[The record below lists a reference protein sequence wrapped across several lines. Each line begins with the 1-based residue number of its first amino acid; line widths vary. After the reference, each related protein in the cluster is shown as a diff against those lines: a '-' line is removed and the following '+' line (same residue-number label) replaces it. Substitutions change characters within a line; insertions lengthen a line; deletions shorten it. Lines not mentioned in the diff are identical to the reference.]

1 MEGLRGLLVLVL
13 LLVSVPRSDCVRCFA
28 RFDLNTGECN
38 EEIGEVDEDDCCQ
51 NPNYGY
57 METDGQCESCGL
69 PAWSSWSSWSLC
81 NVLCGQGVRQRSR
94 KCFGIDQSECENAPL
109 SEKLQTEPC
118 SGVCCD
124 DKGWSSW
131 LAWSPCSVTCGG
143 VGVRK
148 RRRECSSPPQCRM
161 ACSGPSEETER
172 CTAQNTCPV
181 HGGWSSWFGW
191 SHCSATCIAT
201 SDGDVIIPSRV
212 RHRSCSNPSPSE
224 NTSPPGNGCPGDVL
238 QVQHCSELPN
248 CAEDGSWG
256 AWSPFRPCSVSC
268 GVGLQLSERKCDS
281 PAPRYGGKVCEGPS
295 TQSKICESPCP
306 VDGFWSGWSSW
317 GECSGSCIPQGRAI
331 RRTRQRSCSNPA
343 PSSNPPGQNCQGDSH
358 QTENCNHLPFC
369 PVNGSWGSWSPFSSC
384 PVTCGLGLQVSVR
397 RCDSPS
403 PQHGGSPCLG
413 EARETK
419 ICSTKLHCPVDG
431 VWSEWSEWSECKYPG
446 GRDIRCR
453 KTYGSHSRVRECL
466 HRAHNGSICEG
477 DNLTERRVCYYIKDC
492 NMNGRWEA
500 WTPWSLCDPPCGDNS
515 VRSRKRIC
523 KPDYTGYNLYPPRSS
538 EKASFYGTPKVN
550 CGPLPIGEQQ
560 DQSQPCINVPA
571 CA

>member
-13 LLVSVPRSDCVRCFA
+13 VLLSVPRSDCVRCFT

-69 PAWSSWSSWSLC
+69 LKWSSWSSWSLC

-118 SGVCCD
+118 NGVCCD

-131 LAWSPCSVTCGG
+131 LGWSPCSVTCGG

-148 RRRECSSPPQCRM
+148 RKRECSSPPQCRM

-172 CTAQNTCPV
+172 CAAENTCPV
-181 HGGWSSWFGW
+181 HGGWSSWFSW
-191 SHCSATCIAT
+191 SHCSATCIAK
-201 SDGDVIIPSRV
+201 SDGDVIVPSRV
-212 RHRSCSNPSPSE
+212 RHRACSNPMPSD
-224 NTSPPGNGCPGDVL
+224 NTSPPGNSCPGDAL

-268 GVGLQLSERKCDS
+268 GEGLQLSERKCDS

-306 VDGFWSGWSSW
+306 VDG
-317 GECSGSCIPQGRAI
+317 
-331 RRTRQRSCSNPA
+331 
-343 PSSNPPGQNCQGDSH
+343 
-358 QTENCNHLPFC
+358 
-369 PVNGSWGSWSPFSSC
+369 
-384 PVTCGLGLQVSVR
+384 
-397 RCDSPS
+397 
-403 PQHGGSPCLG
+403 
-413 EARETK
+413 
-419 ICSTKLHCPVDG
+419 
-431 VWSEWSEWSECKYPG
+431 VWSEWSEWSDCKYPG

-466 HRAHNGSICEG
+466 HRAHNGSLCEG
-477 DNLTERRVCYYIKDC
+477 ENLTERRVCYHIKGC

-500 WTPWSLCDPPCGDNS
+500 WTPWSLCDPPCGENS

-523 KPDYTGYNLYPPRSS
+523 KPDYTGYNLFPPRSS
-538 EKASFYGTPKVN
+538 EKASFYGTPNVN
-550 CGPLPIGEQQ
+550 CGPLPDGEQQ
-560 DQSQPCINVPA
+560 DQSESCINIPA

>member
-1 MEGLRGLLVLVL
+1 M
-13 LLVSVPRSDCVRCFA
+13 
-28 RFDLNTGECN
+28 
-38 EEIGEVDEDDCCQ
+38 DEDDCCQ

-124 DKGWSSW
+124 DEGWSSW

-191 SHCSATCIAT
+191 SHCSATCIAK

-358 QTENCNHLPFC
+358 QTENCDHLPFC

-413 EARETK
+413 EARQTK

-492 NMNGRWEA
+492 NMNGHWEA
-500 WTPWSLCDPPCGDNS
+500 WTPWSLCDPPCGENS

-560 DQSQPCINVPA
+560 DQSQPCINVPP